1 MARFDELLNSLR
13 EAATAFEK
21 VFEDDLQVR
30 ILDFGERV
38 AENPTRSNVAHW
50 LEVYSLVSIFS
61 LDGVPDI
68 TEKLYASHPDTFR
81 EAVKTL
87 SGEAKQD
94 ALDFIDAFDA
104 PDLDMTALE
113 NATAAAFARDPSA
126 EYPHLATFSATDA
139 IDTGRVKLYKG
150 MLTVNGRGGR
160 VIGTYA
166 ATTGGFIADYRRKNG
181 PTPPGYF
188 FVDNYRSDR
197 GNTPGM
203 KRHGVSYSFDL
214 NELHRTG
221 TRGAFRIH
229 PDGAPPGTHG
239 CVGIAE
245 DREKLLECAHK
256 LDELR
261 QQGRFRLAIKY
272 GARPVP
278 GLPDD
283 MPVG

>member
-1 MARFDELLNSLR
+1 MRPNIARFDELLNSLR

-38 AENPTRSNVAHW
+38 AQNPTQTNVAHW
-50 LEVYSLVSIFS
+50 LQLYSLVSNFS

-68 TEKLYASHPDTFR
+68 T
-81 EAVKTL
+81 
-87 SGEAKQD
+87 
-94 ALDFIDAFDA
+94 
-104 PDLDMTALE
+104 
-113 NATAAAFARDPSA
+113 
-126 EYPHLATFSATDA
+126 
-139 IDTGRVKLYKG
+139 
-150 MLTVNGRGGR
+150 
-160 VIGTYA
+160 
-166 ATTGGFIADYRRKNG
+166 DYRRKNG
-181 PTPPGYF
+181 PTPPCYF
-188 FVDNYRSDR
+188 FVDNYRSNR

-229 PDGAPPGTHG
+229 PDGPPPGTHG

-261 QQGRFRLAIKY
+261 QQGRFRLAVKY

-278 GLPDD
+278 GLP
-283 MPVG
+283 